1 MKDNIFCH
9 IITDIHH
16 ESSNNMTHLTHSRA
30 NGSRYKTTA
39 LIVGTGGTV
48 FYFFIG
54 KMDQG
59 MTVLWL
65 KTEVVGQFCVFF
77 KQL

>member
-30 NGSRYKTTA
+30 KSRDT
-39 LIVGTGGTV
+39 
-48 FYFFIG
+48 
-54 KMDQG
+54 
-59 MTVLWL
+59 
-65 KTEVVGQFCVFF
+65 
-77 KQL
+77 KQQL

>member
-1 MKDNIFCH
+1 MKDKFFCH

-48 FYFFIG
+48 LRFFQTTI
-54 KMDQG
+54 
-59 MTVLWL
+59 T
-65 KTEVVGQFCVFF
+65 TFIE
-77 KQL
+77 QLIK

>member
-30 NGSRYKTTA
+30 NGFTGEREVGRGLNQCIIDGGSLIAHRACGTT
-39 LIVGTGGTV
+39 
-48 FYFFIG
+48 
-54 KMDQG
+54 
-59 MTVLWL
+59 
-65 KTEVVGQFCVFF
+65 
-77 KQL
+77 

>member
-48 FYFFIG
+48 LRFFSNNYNNFY
-54 KMDQG
+54 
-59 MTVLWL
+59 
-65 KTEVVGQFCVFF
+65 
-77 KQL
+77 

>member
-30 NGSRYKTTA
+30 NVSRYKTTA
-39 LIVGTGGTV
+39 LIVETGGTV
-48 FYFFIG
+48 LRFFQTTI
-54 KMDQG
+54 
-59 MTVLWL
+59 T
-65 KTEVVGQFCVFF
+65 TFIE
-77 KQL
+77 QLIEQDSISPDD